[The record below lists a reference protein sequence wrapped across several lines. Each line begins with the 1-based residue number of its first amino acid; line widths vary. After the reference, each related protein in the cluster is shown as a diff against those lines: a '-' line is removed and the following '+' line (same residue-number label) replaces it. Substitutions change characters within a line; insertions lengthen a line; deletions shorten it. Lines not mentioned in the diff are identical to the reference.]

1 MTNGLAN
8 QSARSRRMVR
18 RVVLNPDETI
28 VLGTRSQRVSSRHL
42 ERGPGGASWVAATS
56 VGDGRDA
63 QLRSIVRRGDEIAGG
78 PARAVVRAECAR
90 AGLPGGDVGD
100 RHPFGLPG

>member
-28 VLGTRSQRVSSRHL
+28 VLETRSQRVSSRHL
-42 ERGPGGASWVAATS
+42 ERGPSGASWVAATS

-63 QLRSIVRRGDEIAGG
+63 QLRSIVRRRDEIAVG
-78 PARAVVRAECAR
+78 PARAVVRAECSPAR
-90 AGLPGGDVGD
+90 LPAGDVD
-100 RHPFGLPG
+100 DLPPVG